1 MNAKNLSTTAT
12 QVSRKTL
19 QTLTLAAL
27 LSISAGQS
35 MASEVIKAVDDNT
48 AGQTFGGLSGL
59 MLGAAAGGPVG
70 AVVGGLAGIWAGA
83 TTQQAS
89 GLSEQGYVV
98 KTATGEELTVRSPK
112 QTFSPGE
119 QVLVQGNRL
128 HSAQ

>member
-19 QTLTLAAL
+19 QTLALGAL
-27 LSISAGQS
+27 LSVSAGQS
-35 MASEVIKAVDDNT
+35 VASEVIKAVDDNT

-83 TTQQAS
+83 TTQHAS
-89 GLSEQGYVV
+89 GLSEHAYVV

-112 QTFSPGE
+112 LTFSPGD
-119 QVLVQGNRL
+119 QVVVQGNRL
-128 HSAQ
+128 HSLQ